1 MQGSDKDKEKLIDI
15 NKSLDLAVKQYP
27 STQIS
32 KLIFKLNE
40 EKRKIELRRKHKVV
54 GSEKGF
60 LDAIDKFRESDTQQE
75 QNFALRKIIEK
86 IVVYGKNDLEVH
98 FKGAKKPIRINNL
111 TKREKACN

>member
-1 MQGSDKDKEKLIDI
+1 MR
-15 NKSLDLAVKQYP
+15 
-27 STQIS
+27 S

-60 LDAIDKFRESDTQQE
+60 LDAIDIFRTSEVQSE

-86 IVVYGKNDLEVH
+86 ILVFGKHDLQVH
-98 FKGAKKPIRINNL
+98 FNGAKKPVRGNNL
-111 TKREKACN
+111 VKIGRPRTGLTIAKRK